1 MPMNTFKYLIMKT
14 RSRSSKKNMLKRIT
28 IGNRVSIQKPLGKE
42 EDVFLIDHALSF
54 RYMELRNA
62 LENTPKIVGR
72 LRNMLKYWNKKKE
85 FSQSKVKIEKKFFE
99 EVEEYEDMEID
110 NPMILKIK
118 EDCVTL
124 SLYGNKIASIDLCV
138 EVRMQFLFSE

>member
-1 MPMNTFKYLIMKT
+1 
-14 RSRSSKKNMLKRIT
+14 MLKRIT
-28 IGNRVSIQKPLGKE
+28 IGNRLSIQKPLGKE